1 MDKYNDQEKMMEQ
14 VRKLALNNPENIRI
28 IETNVDSDIQ
38 IEFFETLQKIEI
50 TENNIDPKALYAEL
64 FLNTVDIERKKEVLA
79 ILTVLGEVESFRLLE
94 TYLKKTTPE
103 LKSWA
108 FLAYQQ
114 ARLLL
119 ESKLLNKDSIIYV
132 ASGLGGKDHKLRY
145 IFALFAKENNI
156 NETQKNIIKG
166 EIEYSLKKN
175 DGIIENILF
184 KDKFV
189 LCTILVPL
197 YINLVELIQ
206 NMTEEINQY
215 GNFLEENIFLTNEKP
230 VTMEDIEKYSINNNE

>member
-1 MDKYNDQEKMMEQ
+1 VDKYNDQEKMMEQ